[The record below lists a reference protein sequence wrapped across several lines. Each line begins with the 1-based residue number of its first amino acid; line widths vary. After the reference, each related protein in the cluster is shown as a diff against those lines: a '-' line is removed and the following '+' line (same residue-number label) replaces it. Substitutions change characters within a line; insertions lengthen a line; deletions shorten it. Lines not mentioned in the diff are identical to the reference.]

1 MAPSTSPANN
11 PAGWECGWPPSHR
24 WLLAFSFWWGKGERG
39 NWMWEQ
45 KLLPFMNRKEKRKA
59 GRERMLSR
67 PGWGDGRGSY
77 TQTRVGAV
85 QRAQG
90 AQGAQGHA
98 PAPPPHTHHQ
108 FPASPL
114 SSSMSPQPVT
124 QQSLRFWNSVE
135 EARIQTGW
143 MYLL

>member
-1 MAPSTSPANN
+1 
-11 PAGWECGWPPSHR
+11 
-24 WLLAFSFWWGKGERG
+24 
-39 NWMWEQ
+39 
-45 KLLPFMNRKEKRKA
+45 
-59 GRERMLSR
+59 MLSR
-67 PGWGDGRGSY
+67 LGWGDGRGSY

-108 FPASPL
+108 FPASPC